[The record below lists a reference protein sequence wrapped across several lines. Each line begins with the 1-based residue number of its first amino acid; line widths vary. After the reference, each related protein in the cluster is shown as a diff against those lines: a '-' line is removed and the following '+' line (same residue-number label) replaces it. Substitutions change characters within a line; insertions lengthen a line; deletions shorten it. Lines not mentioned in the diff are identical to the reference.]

1 MVTFENWS
9 WLRRPPSEPGRCQ
22 FQGYT
27 QYGYTQGSCPSQ
39 CRGNAEAKELYN
51 PLFIGTLEKP
61 PRFSLACYTNPY
73 AGTRSNF

>member
-27 QYGYTQGSCPSQ
+27 LFL
-39 CRGNAEAKELYN
+39 RGV
-51 PLFIGTLEKP
+51 
-61 PRFSLACYTNPY
+61 PRPV
-73 AGTRSNF
+73 